1 MTLEGV
7 RILGCRGRKGLGFRM
22 SESLERLGLGQDSS
36 SGEERAGNLDSY
48 RSYVSKRK
56 DRGPGL
62 LSLMEEEAEGRD
74 NWV

>member
-7 RILGCRGRKGLGFRM
+7 RILGCRGRNGLGFRM

-48 RSYVSKRK
+48 RSYV
-56 DRGPGL
+56 
-62 LSLMEEEAEGRD
+62 
-74 NWV
+74 